1 MPLVP
6 KRYNRNLQ
14 LPKFYSSARS
24 GAQGYN
30 PTTTVYY
37 GSDDNIVRVV
47 EAWRGETWGQTI
59 SGSTYIQQWPN
70 YTYTETFNPWEEV
83 TVSG

>member
-1 MPLVP
+1 MPFVP
-6 KRYNRNLQ
+6 KTYNRNLRSA
-14 LPKFYSSARS
+14 KFYSTARS
-24 GAQGYN
+24 GEEGYN

-37 GSDDNIVRVV
+37 GSDDNIVRVS
-47 EAWRGETWGQTI
+47 ETWRGETWYQTI

-70 YTYTETFNPWEEV
+70 YTYTETFNPWT

>member
-6 KRYNRNLQ
+6 KTYNRNLGS
-14 LPKFYSSARS
+14 PKWYSTARS
-24 GAQGYN
+24 GEQGYN

-47 EAWRGETWGQTI
+47 EAWRGVTWGQTI
-59 SGSTYIQQWPN
+59 SGATYVQQWPS

-83 TVSG
+83 